1 MPERP
6 HRDFAN
12 TRWTIVLAAGGARSS
27 ASDEA
32 LATLY
37 QTYWRPLYGF
47 LRRRG
52 HSRDEAEELTQAF
65 FAFLLEKGT
74 LRHADRDRGRFR
86 SFLLTSL
93 KNFVANEHDRQT
105 AQKRGGRVPLLSLE
119 IETEEGRFQIEPP
132 TEETPETVFERRWA
146 QALLERV
153 FVRLREGMTPAKA
166 LQFEHLKVHL
176 TGERTQGGYAQT
188 AAVLQMSEGAIR
200 TEVSRLRDRF
210 GDLLWQEIAH
220 TVSSAEQIEDEI
232 RHLLSAVGR

>member
-1 MPERP
+1 MPELP
-6 HRDFAN
+6 PRDFAN
-12 TRWTIVLAAGGARSS
+12 TRWTLVLKAGAARSS

-93 KNFVANEHDRQT
+93 KNFVANERDRQT

-166 LQFEHLKVHL
+166 PQFEHLKVHL
-176 TGERTQGGYAQT
+176 TGERTQGGYAHT